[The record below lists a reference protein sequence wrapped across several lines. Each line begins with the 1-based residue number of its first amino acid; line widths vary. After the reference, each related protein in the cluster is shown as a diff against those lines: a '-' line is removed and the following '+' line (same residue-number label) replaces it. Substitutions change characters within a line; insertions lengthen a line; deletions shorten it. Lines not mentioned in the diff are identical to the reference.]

1 MIKQNEQHEPRYLKP
16 GAMFGTRHRAKRNKT
31 KHTIQINSIIS
42 NMDPTKK
49 KFWENPGAGEGLTVP
64 TI

>member
-16 GAMFGTRHRAKRNKT
+16 GAMFGTRHRAKRNNT
-31 KHTIQINSIIS
+31 KHTIQTTSIIS
-42 NMDPTKK
+42 NMDPNKK
-49 KFWENPGAGEGLTVP
+49 KIGENPGAREGLAVP